1 MTESEKEKIESV
13 FRNSETF
20 DELLDAF
27 GLALKMNLDDIESYK
42 IMFAN
47 PCLKLDE
54 IKMLAKK
61 ICEKYPPL
69 CYGIYSWVGDIFTN
83 KKYDS
88 DWRKSAID
96 FFLKASN
103 MEPLHA
109 EPLIKLLELYD
120 HEIPMPDNERII
132 KEVKERM
139 KFVEERKSL
148 YLAFANFYQKSGKK
162 KLEMKY
168 RHLAGKA

>member
-1 MTESEKEKIESV
+1 MTESDKKKIEFA

-27 GLALKMNLDDIESYK
+27 GLALKINLDDIESYK
-42 IMFAN
+42 ILFAN
-47 PCLKLDE
+47 PCLQLDE

-61 ICEKYPPL
+61 VCERFPSL
-69 CYGIYSWVGDIFTN
+69 CYGIYCWVGDIFAN

-103 MEPLHA
+103 EEPERA

-120 HEIPMPDNERII
+120 HEISLPDNKRII
-132 KEVKERM
+132 KEVKERK
-139 KFVEERKSL
+139 KFVEERKAL
-148 YLAFANFYQKSGKK
+148 YSAFADFYKISGKK
-162 KLEMKY
+162 ELEMKY
-168 RHLAGKA
+168 RRLAGKA